1 MSVYKIINIYRND
14 YDLENYLT
22 AKMQQTAIQNA
33 TESLANI
40 LACSKKA
47 DIISKA
53 IGICYASIYIFAK
66 HFAIHGYEI
75 HENIRRSQKS
85 RYNGPNF
92 GSKQHL
98 FKNCLKKKKEEIIMT
113 KRILKI
119 DVLAQVYQ
127 TIEIE
132 IPDDLTF
139 ANPAQ
144 FITKM
149 NALYRDMPM
158 PAIEEM
164 TLVENSDE
172 LDWGGDWEI
181 IEK

>member
-1 MSVYKIINIYRND
+1 
-14 YDLENYLT
+14 
-22 AKMQQTAIQNA
+22 
-33 TESLANI
+33 
-40 LACSKKA
+40 
-47 DIISKA
+47 
-53 IGICYASIYIFAK
+53 
-66 HFAIHGYEI
+66 
-75 HENIRRSQKS
+75 
-85 RYNGPNF
+85 
-92 GSKQHL
+92 
-98 FKNCLKKKKEEIIMT
+98 MT

-119 DVLAQVYQ
+119 NVLAQVYQ

-132 IPDDLTF
+132 IPDDMKIDNL
-139 ANPAQ
+139 AQ
-144 FITKM
+144 CIVNM